1 MDKAKAKRAMSR
13 VVVVGALLCGGLAT
27 PSAGQ
32 TGSPATPPKAVDP
45 WQPVRFLLGSWEGE
59 AQGQAGTG
67 KGEREYR
74 LTLNDRFI
82 QISNKSTYPPQERNP
97 KGEVH
102 EDVGFL
108 SYDKVAKKLVL
119 RQFHIEGFV
128 NHYVL
133 ESLSEDGRTIV
144 FVTAAIEN
152 IPAGWRGR
160 ETYEVVSDH
169 EFVETFAL
177 AEPGKDFATYSQT
190 RFRRKR

>member
-1 MDKAKAKRAMSR
+1 MNNGRELASLAVM
-13 VVVVGALLCGGLAT
+13 GAILCASLAV

-32 TGSPATPPKAVDP
+32 TATPPNPAKKTDP
-45 WQPVRFLLGSWEGE
+45 WQPLRGLLGSWEGDVRGE
-59 AQGQAGTG
+59 PGSG
-67 KGEREYR
+67 KSEREYR

-82 QISNKSTYPPQERNP
+82 QVNGKSTYPPQEKNP

-102 EDVGFL
+102 EDVGFI
-108 SYDKVAKKLVL
+108 SYDEAAQKLVL

-133 ESLSEDGRTIV
+133 DSTSEDGRTIV

-160 ETYEVVSDH
+160 ETYQIVNEN

-177 AEPGKDFATYSQT
+177 ARPDKEFATYSET